1 MSDVLSAQNLRKRFV
16 DGERELR
23 VLDGIDLDIRK
34 GERVAVVGR
43 SGTGKSTLLH
53 ILAGLADPD
62 VGEVR
67 VAGQSMTSA
76 SSDGRAAIRNQYMGF
91 VYQFH
96 HLLPEFSA
104 LENVAMPLI
113 VSGRTSLESEERA
126 KNLLDAVDLTERV
139 GHRPHQLS
147 GGERQRVA
155 LARAMAT
162 EPDIL
167 LADVPLFYQG
177 RDLSEEFDFCLD
189 VAKKVGLGARL
200 DHRPKQLSGGQQ
212 QRVAIGRS
220 LVNDPL
226 MILADEPTGNLDREN
241 ASRVMKLIAE
251 MSTATGTAFI
261 VVTHDASIADKMH
274 RSFVLEDGKL
284 NA

>member
-1 MSDVLSAQNLRKRFV
+1 MSDVLSARDLCKRYV
-16 DGERELR
+16 DGERELQ
-23 VLDGIDLDIRK
+23 VLNGIDIDVRA

-53 ILAGLADPD
+53 ILAGLADAD

-67 VAGQSMTSA
+67 VVGQSMTFA
-76 SSDGRAAIRNQYMGF
+76 SSDGRAAIRNHHMGF

-113 VSGRTSLESEERA
+113 VSGRTSVESEERA
-126 KNLLDAVDLTERV
+126 MNLLDAVDLVERR

-155 LARAMAT
+155 VARAMAT

-167 LADVPLFYQG
+167 LAD
-177 RDLSEEFDFCLD
+177 
-189 VAKKVGLGARL
+189 
-200 DHRPKQLSGGQQ
+200 
-212 QRVAIGRS
+212 
-220 LVNDPL
+220 
-226 MILADEPTGNLDREN
+226 EPTGNLDRDS
-241 ASRVMKLIAE
+241 ASQVLMLME
-251 MSTATGTAFI
+251 DMSVAMGTAFI
-261 VVTHDASIADKMH
+261 VVTHDASIAEKMN

-284 NA
+284 NAQPTAN